1 MNRIEHPINL
11 EGEKVKLVPLDSSH
25 FPALLEISKD
35 SRIWEYYSANGGNPD
50 RLLLHLKSAVLK
62 RATLEQYAF
71 TVIDKPSGQII
82 GSTMLYNFSWDNSK
96 LEIGWTW
103 SNPAFWRTGH
113 NRECKLLL
121 LTYCFE
127 TLGAI
132 RVQFLTD
139 EINTRSRNALEGMG
153 CTMEGILRN
162 ERIKDNGGYRNSVVF
177 SVIDSEWP
185 EVKTK
190 LIAQIYSR

>member
-11 EGEKVKLVPLDSSH
+11 EGEKARLVPLDSSH
-25 FPALLEISKD
+25 FPTLQEISKD
-35 SRIWEYYSANGGNPD
+35 SRIWEFYSANGGNPD

-71 TVIDKPSGQII
+71 TVIDKPSGPII

-139 EINTRSRNALEGMG
+139 EINTRSRSALEGMG
-153 CTMEGILRN
+153 CAMEGILRN
-162 ERIKDNGGYRNSVVF
+162 ERIKDNGGYRHSVVF
-177 SVIDSEWP
+177 SVIDSEWLDM
-185 EVKTK
+185 KQK
-190 LIAQIYSR
+190 LIAQIYSK

>member
-1 MNRIEHPINL
+1 MNRIQHPINL

-103 SNPAFWRTGH
+103 SHPAYWRTGH
-113 NRECKLLL
+113 NRESKLLL